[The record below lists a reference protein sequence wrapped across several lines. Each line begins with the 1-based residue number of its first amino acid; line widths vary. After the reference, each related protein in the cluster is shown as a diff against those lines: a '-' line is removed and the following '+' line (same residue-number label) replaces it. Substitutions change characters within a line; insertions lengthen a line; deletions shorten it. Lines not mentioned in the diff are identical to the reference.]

1 MEVTR
6 HKDSDSK
13 EAKDEE
19 IYRQLCQTSLKVHI
33 SRNMWFLLKFDLIRY
48 VPSTIFQLSRDGS
61 S

>member
-19 IYRQLCQTSLKVHI
+19 IYRQLCQTSIQVHM
-33 SRNMWFLLKFDLIRY
+33 SRNMWFLLFVLF
-48 VPSTIFQLSRDGS
+48 V
-61 S
+61 